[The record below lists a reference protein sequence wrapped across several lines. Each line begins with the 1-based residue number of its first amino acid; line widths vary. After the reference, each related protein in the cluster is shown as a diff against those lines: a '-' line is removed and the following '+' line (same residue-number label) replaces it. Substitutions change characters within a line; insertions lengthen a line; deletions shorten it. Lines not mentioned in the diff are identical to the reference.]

1 MRRDATINALFY
13 NLNESKV
20 EDLTERGLEDMQ
32 KRIIRTP
39 MEPYQTFQDDPL
51 RVLRLIR
58 FASRLGYNIEEE
70 TQEAMRNELIGEALK
85 LKISRE
91 RVGKE
96 LEKMLQGL

>member
-20 EDLTERGLEDMQ
+20 EDFTGRGFDDMRE
-32 KRIIRTP
+32 KIIRTP
-39 MEPYQTFQDDPL
+39 LEPHQTFKDDPL

-58 FASRLGYNIEEE
+58 FASRLGYRIDKDTE
-70 TQEAMRNELIGEALK
+70 EAMQDSDISEALK
-85 LKISRE
+85 LKISKE

-96 LEKMLQGL
+96 LNGMLQGW